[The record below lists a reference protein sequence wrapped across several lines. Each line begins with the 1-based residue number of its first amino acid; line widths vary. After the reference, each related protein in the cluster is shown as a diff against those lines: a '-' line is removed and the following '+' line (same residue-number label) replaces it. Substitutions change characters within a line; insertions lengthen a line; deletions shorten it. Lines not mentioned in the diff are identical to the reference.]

1 MECLISPMISSTIPA
16 HSHIIPITVFSIK
29 NHNGDA
35 RIHIIARIK
44 FPVLLIIIPPV
55 FKKQPP
61 LRPVI
66 SFCPFDY
73 ITPIPCLPQKYG
85 AKQPLCHTLF
95 IVLTTFQSSVSALS
109 NHSFQLRPHSPPAIR
124 LCLLIFPSDNQFPKL
139 PECIA
144 AVPDHIYLKCSDMDY
159 THVFLQFC
167 SPFILFTFYNRHN
180 LIHLPREFD

>member
-109 NHSFQLRPHSPPAIR
+109 NHSASHTNCCALCRVLSCVSTAPSLPPGNPALSSYIPIR
-124 LCLLIFPSDNQFPKL
+124 
-139 PECIA
+139 
-144 AVPDHIYLKCSDMDY
+144 
-159 THVFLQFC
+159 
-167 SPFILFTFYNRHN
+167 
-180 LIHLPREFD
+180 